1 MKIKVMD
8 KLIKDH
14 GFNRW
19 TKNEMDRLYIS
30 PIKLPI
36 VEVEYYK
43 SGSIS
48 SMSVDGKGVA
58 HSSGASILDLKIWV
72 DLKDDTVKIKKT
84 GYISGPNKWA
94 VNAIVEYIKELIE
107 KVEKE
112 IHE

>member
-1 MKIKVMD
+1 MKAEVID
-8 KLIKDH
+8 KLIEDH
-14 GFNRW
+14 GFSRW
-19 TKNEMDRLYIS
+19 TKSGMDRLYIS